1 MIIKMKKIIA
11 IILAITCAFAMFS
24 CQEKKADPI
33 DTLNAMYKASA
44 PTKVVTNTTEVL
56 GSITLSGTSTLK
68 TGKIDGKIATTYTY
82 SYQELREIEDGIS
95 SIEKPW
101 KEVAGSKE
109 YLEDK
114 GVRINGGKWDEDGF
128 NFAPSTGSII
138 VKITKDNTTD
148 FVADEATKTITFKVA
163 AEKTAEVFGEDN
175 AIAAD
180 VTVTVT
186 HDGAVVTSTALS
198 YTLESSE
205 DEYPDAV
212 VTVKVD
218 YTYDLEEITID

>member
-1 MIIKMKKIIA
+1 MKKIIA

-24 CQEKKADPI
+24 CQKEKADPI
-33 DTLNAMYKASA
+33 DTLNVMYKASA
-44 PTKVVTNTTEVL
+44 PTKVVTATTEVL
-56 GSITLSGTSTLK
+56 GSITLTGTSTLK

-82 SYQELREIEDGIS
+82 SYQELREIKEGIS
-95 SIEKPW
+95 SVEKPW
-101 KEVAGSKE
+101 IEVSGSKD

-114 GVRINGGKWDEDGF
+114 GVRINGGSWDEEGF
-128 NFAPSTGSII
+128 NFAPAAGSIAI
-138 VKITKDNTTD
+138 KLTKDNVTD
-148 FVADEATKTITFKVA
+148 FTADEATKTITFKVA
-163 AEKTAEVFGEDN
+163 ADKTAEVFGEEN
-175 AIAAD
+175 AIASD
-180 VTVTVT
+180 VSVTVT

-198 YTLESSE
+198 YTIESTE